1 MDKERG
7 SSVDLRCEPK
17 RTEKGT
23 PPMVSLLE
31 LFVSVDDF
39 CQIFLP
45 IWEARQLEDGSKKR
59 LRRGQLS
66 ISEIMTIIIYFHQS
80 QYRNFKAYYIEH
92 VCQHLRSEF
101 PNLVSYE
108 RFVALMPSAFGPL
121 SAYLKSLYGHC
132 RGISFVDSTAL
143 SVCDNHRIHNH
154 KVFAGFADRGKGSM
168 GWFFGFKL
176 HLVVNDRGELLAC
189 QITPASTDDRK
200 PVPELCKRLFG
211 KLIADRGYISQA
223 LFEQLLETFNL
234 QLITKLRKNM
244 KNRLMPW
251 MDKLLLRKRAIIESV
266 IDQLKNISQIEHT
279 RHRNPIN
286 AFINIIAGLIAYCH
300 QPKKPSLNLFP
311 SHLLSA

>member
-1 MDKERG
+1 M
-7 SSVDLRCEPK
+7 
-17 RTEKGT
+17 
-23 PPMVSLLE
+23 MSLLE
-31 LFVSVDDF
+31 LFVGVDDF

-45 IWEARQLEDGSKKR
+45 FWEARQLEDGSKKR

-80 QYRNFKAYYIEH
+80 QYRNFKAYYTEH
-92 VCQHLRSEF
+92 VCQHLPSEF

-108 RFVALMPSAFGPL
+108 RFVALMSSAFGPL
-121 SAYLKSLYGHC
+121 SAYLKSLYGDC
-132 RGISFVDSTAL
+132 RGISFIDSTAL

-176 HLVVNDRGELLAC
+176 HLVVNDQGELLAC

-200 PVPELCKRLFG
+200 PVPELSKRLFG

-244 KNRLMPW
+244 KNRLMPL

-266 IDQLKNISQIEHT
+266 VDQLKNISQIEHT
-279 RHRNPIN
+279 RHRCPIN
-286 AFINIIAGLIAYCH
+286 AFINVIAGLIAYCH
-300 QPKKPSLNLFP
+300 QPKKPSLNLF
-311 SHLLSA
+311 SSGLLSA